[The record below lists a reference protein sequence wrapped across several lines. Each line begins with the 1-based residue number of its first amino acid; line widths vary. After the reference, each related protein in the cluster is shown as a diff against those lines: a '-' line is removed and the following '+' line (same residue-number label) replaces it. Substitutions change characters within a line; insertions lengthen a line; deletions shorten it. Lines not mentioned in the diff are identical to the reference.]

1 MDDAERLHEA
11 ARSSFEALCG
21 AFDDAA
27 FERRDGYDL
36 VLFPQ
41 VPIPQFN
48 AVWPVDDEATAAALP
63 AAIAEVEALGI
74 APGVLLRDGR
84 APASAEA
91 ASALGLTAEEA
102 EPGMAVAPPEL
113 DAPDVPHLEI
123 LRIATPDGL
132 AQALAVAVEGFG
144 VPPEILA
151 PLYGLDVEAV
161 EGMAVYLGRVAGRDV
176 STSVGFT
183 LGDTVGIFNVATPP
197 EHRGHGYGAALT
209 AAAAREGFAA
219 GADLAWLQSSPLGLP
234 VYHRLGFREVERY
247 VLRSRPS
254 LD

>member
-21 AFDDAA
+21 AFDDAS

-48 AVWPVDDEATAAALP
+48 AVWPLDDAAAAAALP
-63 AAIAEVEALGI
+63 AAIAEVESLGI
-74 APGVLLRDGR
+74 SPGVLLRDGR
-84 APASAEA
+84 APASSEA
-91 ASALGLTAEEA
+91 ARALGLTAEEV
-102 EPGMAVAPPEL
+102 EPGMTVSAGDLAASEVA
-113 DAPDVPHLEI
+113 DLEI
-123 LRIATPDGL
+123 VRIATPDGL
-132 AQALAVAVEGFG
+132 AQALAVAAAGFG
-144 VPPEILA
+144 IPAEILA
-151 PLYGLDVEAV
+151 PLYGLEVGAV
-161 EGMAVYLGRVAGRDV
+161 EGLSVYLGRVDGRDV

-197 EHRGHGYGAALT
+197 EHRGRGYGAALT
-209 AAAAREGFAA
+209 AAAVLEGFTA

-234 VYHRLGFREVERY
+234 VYRRLGFREVETY